1 MLPIW
6 KQLCTTLMVV
16 TCFTSVRL
24 IAQDVQPTVVLFQNV
39 RVFDGK
45 SGVLSGP
52 SNVLVRGNKIE
63 RISTAPIATDR
74 SAKTQMI
81 EGGGRTLMP
90 GLIDAHWHA
99 MLDTGQSCSNDHW

>member
-1 MLPIW
+1 MRARW
-6 KQLCTTLMVV
+6 RQLCTTLVV
-16 TCFTSVRL
+16 VACFTLVRL

-63 RISTAPIATDR
+63 RISTAPIPRHR
-74 SAKTQMI
+74 SSTAVV
-81 EGGGRTLMP
+81 E
-90 GLIDAHWHA
+90 H
-99 MLDTGQSCSNDHW
+99 